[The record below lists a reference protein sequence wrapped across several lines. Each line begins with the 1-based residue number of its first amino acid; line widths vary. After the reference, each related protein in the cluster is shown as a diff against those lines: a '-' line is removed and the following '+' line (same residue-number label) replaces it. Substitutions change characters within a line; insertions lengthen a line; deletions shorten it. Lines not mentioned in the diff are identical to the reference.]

1 MKFDNGD
8 HQIISLAFEGAVER
22 RVRGLSEG
30 RMDVEVLLQTLKAFE
45 DGKLAV
51 TVLAPGIW
59 DFIEVKGASVFTQK
73 RRNKRLF
80 SMVMAGTK
88 SRSRHIGDELTD
100 EDKVN
105 IAVADK
111 SLGAINVLADG
122 EDRAFTDRIRVAV
135 EDRDK
140 KLAEGSV
147 KS

>member
-1 MKFDNGD
+1 M
-8 HQIISLAFEGAVER
+8 
-22 RVRGLSEG
+22 
-30 RMDVEVLLQTLKAFE
+30 VL
-45 DGKLAV
+45 
-51 TVLAPGIW
+51 
-59 DFIEVKGASVFTQK
+59 
-73 RRNKRLF
+73 
-80 SMVMAGTK
+80 AGTK